1 MFEQS
6 IRSESNEGLDDD
18 LLSDIDS
25 RLSEASLKMLH
36 DINFSSLVER
46 NTYSGFLGTAQPRYL
61 ATKDL
66 SAALTKPANQG
77 K

>member
-1 MFEQS
+1 M
-6 IRSESNEGLDDD
+6 
-18 LLSDIDS
+18 DS

-46 NTYSGFLGTAQPRYL
+46 NTYSGFLATAQP
-61 ATKDL
+61 KDL
-66 SAALTKPANQG
+66 SAVLMKPANQG